1 MRRRPPVKLKRVY
14 EAPSAA
20 DGLRVLV
27 DGLWPR
33 GLSKRAVAADLWLKE
48 AAPSRALRNWYGH
61 DPRRW
66 RSFAARYRAELARRP
81 EVLHLLEDL
90 QRRSPLTLVF
100 GARDTE
106 RNNAVVLRAML
117 DNPGGRKP

>member
-81 EVLHLLEDL
+81 EVLHLLADL

>member
-1 MRRRPPVKLKRVY
+1 MRNHPPIKLKRVY

-48 AAPSRALRNWYGH
+48 AAPSRALRSWYGH

-66 RSFAARYRAELARRP
+66 RAFAARYRAELARRP

-90 QRRSPLTLVF
+90 QRRTPLTLVF

-117 DNPGGRKP
+117 DKPGGRKP